1 MVCGGSSLT
10 IELPK
15 IRLLGEQLSLS
26 VHDYAHEIIP
36 WMTHINFPQS
46 WPSQPFI
53 EFIRTTSPI
62 GYGFGFQFVSDR

>member
-36 WMTHINFPQS
+36 WMTRINFPQS
-46 WPSQPFI
+46 WPA
-53 EFIRTTSPI
+53 
-62 GYGFGFQFVSDR
+62 